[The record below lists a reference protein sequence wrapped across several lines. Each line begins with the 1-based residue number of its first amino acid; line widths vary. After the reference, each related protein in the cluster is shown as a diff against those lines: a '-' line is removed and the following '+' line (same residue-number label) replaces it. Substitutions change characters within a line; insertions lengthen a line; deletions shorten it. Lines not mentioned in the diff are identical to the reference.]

1 MAITAQLVNEL
12 RQKTGAGMMDCKRA
26 LTEAGGDLDKAVTWL
41 REKGIATAGI
51 SQFKVATEGRVEV
64 AIIDHGR
71 VGLMVDV
78 NCETDFVARSADFQA
93 FCKLVADKVAQA
105 PTLDGLAEQ
114 LEEPRKAVVGKVGEN
129 VVVRRFERF
138 ALPAGVAGRV
148 EIYLHM
154 GGKIGAMVEV
164 HAESPAVGEN
174 PAFVE
179 LCHDLAMQVAASSP
193 TYLDRSQ
200 VPEETIKSE
209 REIYL
214 KQGLEEGKPQN
225 VVEKMVE
232 GRVHKWF
239 KEVCLVDQLFI
250 KEQKLSVTDVMK
262 DVIAK
267 AGGKITIKRFARFQL
282 GEGIEKKKA
291 DLAADVAAQI
301 AAAKQG

>member
-26 LTEAGGDLDKAVTWL
+26 LTETGGDLDKAVTWL
-41 REKGIATAGI
+41 REKGFASA
-51 SQFKVATEGRVEV
+51 SKRSAKVATEGRVEV
-64 AIIDHGR
+64 ATLDHGR
-71 VGLMVDV
+71 GGLMVDV
-78 NCETDFVARSADFQA
+78 NCETDFVARSPDFQA
-93 FCKLVADKVAQA
+93 FCKLMAEKVAQA
-105 PTLDGLAEQ
+105 PKLDGLAAT
-114 LEEPRKAVVGKVGEN
+114 LEEPRKTVVAKVGEN

-138 ALPAGVAGRV
+138 SLPAGQAGRV

-164 HAESPAVGEN
+164 HAESAAVAEH
-174 PAFVE
+174 PAFAEV
-179 LCHDLAMQVAASSP
+179 CHDVAMQVAAAAP

-200 VPEETIKSE
+200 VAEETLKAE

-232 GRVHKWF
+232 GRVNKWF

-250 KEQKLSVTDVMK
+250 KEQKQSVTDVIK
-262 DVIAK
+262 DVCAK
-267 AGGKITIKRFARFQL
+267 AGGKITIKRFVRFQL
-282 GEGIEKKKA
+282 GEGIEKKKT
-291 DLAADVAAQI
+291 DLAAEVAAQI
-301 AAAKQG
+301 AASKK